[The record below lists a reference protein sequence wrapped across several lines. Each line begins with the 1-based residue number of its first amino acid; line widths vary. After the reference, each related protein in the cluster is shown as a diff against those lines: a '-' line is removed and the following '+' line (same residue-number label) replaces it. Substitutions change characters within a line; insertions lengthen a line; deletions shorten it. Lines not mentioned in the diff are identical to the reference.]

1 MRRAALWCAAGLA
14 AALALGLW
22 TAHLVPAPPSR
33 VLSRP
38 AGAPL
43 TLPSPALPQ
52 GAVAVNEAGADELDA
67 LPGVEA
73 DHRPAH
79 RLRNVKNGPFFFPED
94 LLNVKGIG
102 EKDAG
107 QKLLSTF
114 ACHDGGDACAIRYCF
129 WTPRSGTASRPPA

>member
-22 TAHLVPAPPSR
+22 TAHLVPAPASR

-67 LPGVEA
+67 LPGVG
-73 DHRPAH
+73 PAIA
-79 RLRNVKNGPFFFPED
+79 RRIIEEREKNGPFFFPED

-102 EKDAG
+102 EKTLD
-107 QKLLSTF
+107 KLLS
-114 ACHDGGDACAIRYCF
+114 HIRL
-129 WTPRSGTASRPPA
+129 P